1 MLLANTHTWFKDFI
15 QDREFFSRLFK
26 LALPIIAQQF
36 IMSSLNLVNS
46 IMVGQLGETSVAAV
60 GLSNQVYFLFNLL
73 LFGTNSGAAIFMAQY
88 WGKADVPNIRR
99 VMGLSLIVGAAGT
112 LFFTSLGLFFP
123 QMALGFYTTDPAVL
137 ELGVPYLRIYVISFP
152 FTLFTF
158 CYAFVLRST
167 GNVRLPMVVSVGALS
182 VNTLLS
188 YTLIFGKLGL
198 PALGINGAAVAIT
211 IARILECSVLLWLS
225 YRLKTPAAARP
236 AELFQ
241 FDRAF
246 IGRVM
251 RRMLPVMFNEVF
263 WSLGITTYNAIYA
276 HVGTDAIAAM
286 NIASTFDGLA
296 IVMFIGIGNACAILV
311 GNVIGAGDEKKAFRY
326 AGNAIAL
333 AMFSSLVVGVLVW
346 AGSGWMLLPYKVSPA
361 VAQYALRILWV
372 IATMLWLRSANM
384 VLYVGIFRS
393 GGDTKFAFLLDVG
406 SIWVVGVPLALL
418 GAFVFHLPIY
428 WVYLLVMGDEI
439 NKFIFGLQRYRSKK
453 WIHNLTTA

>member
-1 MLLANTHTWFKDFI
+1 MLLARTHTWLIDFI
-15 QDREFFSRLFK
+15 KDREFFSQLFK
-26 LALPIIAQQF
+26 LALPIVAQQF
-36 IMSSLNLVNS
+36 IMSSLNMVNS

-60 GLSNQVYFLFNLL
+60 GLSNQIYFLFSLL

-88 WGKADVPNIRR
+88 WGKGDIPSIRR
-99 VMGLSLIVGAAGT
+99 VMGLALVIGTAGGL
-112 LFFTSLGLFFP
+112 LFTGLGLFFP
-123 QMALGFYTTDPAVL
+123 HLALGFYTTDPAVI
-137 ELGVPYLRIYVISFP
+137 EAGASYLRIYALSFP
-152 FTLFTF
+152 FTIFTF

-182 VNTLLS
+182 IDTLLS

-198 PALGINGAAVAIT
+198 PALGINGAAVAIA
-211 IARILECSVLLWLS
+211 IARALECGVLLWLS
-225 YRLKTPAAARP
+225 YRLRTPAAANL

-241 FDRAF
+241 LDWAF
-246 IGRVM
+246 VTRVL
-251 RRMLPVMFNEVF
+251 RRILPVMLNEIL
-263 WSLGITTYNAIYA
+263 WALGITTYNAIYA

-333 AMFSSLVVGVLVW
+333 AMLSSLVVGILVW
-346 AGSGWMLLPYKVSPA
+346 AASGWMLLPYKVSPN
-361 VAQYALRILWV
+361 VAQYAQRILWV
-372 IATMLWLRSANM
+372 ISTMLWLRSANM

-393 GGDTKFAFLLDVG
+393 GGDTHFAFLFDVG
-406 SIWVVGVPLALL
+406 SIWLVGVPLALL

-428 WVYLLVMGDEI
+428 WIYLLVMGDEI
-439 NKFIFGLQRYRSKK
+439 NKFIFGLRRYRSNK